1 MVRSQTI
8 RTGAILITTAIGVAA
23 LGPVAA
29 PVHAASKPAR
39 NHHNQR
45 SHPNQR
51 IHFNHQYQG
60 YLTATPPSTSAPTTL
75 TIQTPNRGQISASV
89 TSSTK
94 IIRLYGAASGLDELS
109 ANDVLQVRG
118 TTTAPGA
125 VTATWI
131 RDISIHAAYGRL
143 AGVVTAVN
151 TAVTPNTVS
160 VVVRRDPHTPFVY
173 GQNVTIPVDPSTQ
186 VVSGTTTVTGSAGSL
201 AAGNRIVALGVYN
214 NNSRT
219 FQSTFRIR
227 VLGTGSVKPHPV
239 NYTGYLTAA
248 PVTTT
253 APVSLT
259 IQTPHDGLVTVAV
272 DANAKIVRRFNGAS
286 DLDELGVND
295 ILQVRGV
302 TIAPGVVAATVIRD
316 TSIQEAYT
324 RLVGLVTAVNTAV
337 TPNTVAVV
345 VQRDA
350 RRSPFRYG
358 QNVTLPVG
366 SSTQVISGTTTTTG
380 SAASITVG
388 ERITAL
394 GVFDRIANTFQ
405 STFRIRVLKG

>member
-1 MVRSQTI
+1 MVRSQII

-29 PVHAASKPAR
+29 PVHAAGKPVRNHHSQR
-39 NHHNQR
+39 NHHNQ
-45 SHPNQR
+45 
-51 IHFNHQYQG
+51 QYQG
-60 YLTATPPSTSAPTTL
+60 YLTATPSSTSAPTTL
-75 TIQTPNRGQISASV
+75 TIQTPNRGQVSVSV
-89 TSSTK
+89 TSSTR
-94 IIRLYGAASGLDELS
+94 IIRLYGATSGLDELS

-143 AGVVTAVN
+143 AGVVTAV
-151 TAVTPNTVS
+151 TPNSVS
-160 VVVRRDPHTPFVY
+160 VVVGRDPHTPFVY
-173 GQNVTIPVDPSTQ
+173 GQNITIPVGPSTQ
-186 VVSGTTTVTGSAGSL
+186 VVSGTTTTTGSVGSL

-239 NYTGYLTAA
+239 TYTGYLTMV

-259 IQTPHDGLVTVAV
+259 IQTPHDGQVTVAV
-272 DANAKIVRRFNGAS
+272 DTSAKIVRRFNGAS
-286 DLDELGVND
+286 SLDELGVND
-295 ILQVRGV
+295 VLQVQGV
-302 TIAPGVVAATVIRD
+302 STAPGVVAATLIRD

-324 RLVGLVTAVNTAV
+324 LLVGLVTAV
-337 TPNTVAVV
+337 TPTSVSVV

-350 RRSPFRYG
+350 SGRSPFSYG
-358 QNVTLPVG
+358 QNLTLPVG
-366 SSTQVISGTTTTTG
+366 PSTQVISGTTTTTG
-380 SAASITVG
+380 STGLIAVG
-388 ERITAL
+388 ARITAL
-394 GVFDRIANTFQ
+394 GVFNRIGHGFQ